1 MLKTFGFT
9 MPKLW
14 STGSLDLKTSRR
26 KFVPCTTPGSPI
38 LGGFIWPD
46 RLRVSEPAR
55 CNCFKSRLGAQIASP
70 CIGYEILCMRPQGP
84 QGARTHACIQCL
96 NVWQTWGSVSKS
108 DPHPDAEH
116 IASRI
121 SFEPRNQRSIAP
133 AAPQVNLQTK

>member
-96 NVWQTWGSVSKS
+96 NVWQTWVLSPSLIRTPIQS
-108 DPHPDAEH
+108 TMRA
-116 IASRI
+116 ALALSRVTNDRLRL
-121 SFEPRNQRSIAP
+121 PRRR
-133 AAPQVNLQTK
+133 